1 MLTIASVGRFLNRIS
16 ELAFLERALDAGR
29 AALVVLYGRRRTGKT
44 ELLRHVVG
52 LEHAAGRDAI
62 LFVGDET
69 SKRANLEGFG
79 RAMAEGLDDGA
90 LAGLV
95 PSSWEAAL
103 RSVAARKRPTLV
115 VLDEFP
121 YLCAA
126 DPSLPSVLQRL
137 WDAELRNSHVR
148 LVLCGSTVSFMERE
162 IMGAKKPLYGR
173 RTGSW
178 LLEPFRFRDAR
189 LFLPTW
195 TTDAQLSAWAVFG
208 GVPAYLQL
216 LNAGASLR
224 ENIES
229 LVLSKG
235 SVLYDEPR
243 FLLMQELREPRTY
256 FAICQALANGRTT
269 PNEIAQ
275 GAGLS
280 DRGGVARYLET
291 LRDLHVLDR
300 RVPVTERNPE
310 RTRRSVYRLS
320 DPFFRFWFRFV
331 LPNRSALESGLVSA
345 TYTTRIEP
353 WLEQHVSVGFEQAC
367 EQCLWDRNVAGTLP
381 AQYDRIGPWWRG
393 SSEIDVAAVSDSG
406 AVLLG
411 ECKWSVRPVGVDI
424 LEGLLSKLGA
434 FAVDLDGPPKQVNFA
449 LFSRSGFTP
458 ELTAR
463 ARRDGVL
470 LCDLGDFE

>member
-1 MLTIASVGRFLNRIS
+1 MLTIRPVGEFLNRTE
-16 ELAFLERALDAGR
+16 ELAFLNRALDPGR
-29 AALVVLYGRRRTGKT
+29 AALIVLYGRRRTGKT

-52 LEHAAGRDAI
+52 LENEAGRDAI

-79 RAMAEGLDDGA
+79 QAMASGLGDAA
-90 LAGLV
+90 LAGMV

-126 DPSLPSVLQRL
+126 DPTLPSVLQRL
-137 WDAELRNSHVR
+137 WDAELRSSQVR

-178 LLEPFRFRDAR
+178 LLEPFRFKDAR

-216 LNAGASLR
+216 LNPNVSLA
-224 ENIES
+224 ENIKS

-235 SVLYDEPR
+235 LVLYDEPR

-300 RVPVTERNPE
+300 RVPVTERNPD

-331 LPNRSALESGLVSA
+331 LPNRSALESGHVA
-345 TYTTRIEP
+345 GTYSTRVEP

-367 EQCLWDRNVAGTLP
+367 EQWLWDRNIAGRLG
-381 AQYDRIGPWWRG
+381 AQYDRVGPWWRG
-393 SSEIDVAAVSDSG
+393 NVEIDLAAVSDSG

-411 ECKWSVRPVGVDI
+411 ECKWSVKPVGVDI
-424 LEGLLSKLGA
+424 LDGLIAKRSA
-434 FAVDLDGPPKQVNFA
+434 FAADLDGEPKDLQFA

-458 ELTAR
+458 ELTER